1 MCVRPRS
8 TVLTLQMDNTVVV
21 TDYRQMDKILQEER
35 KYILNLVKTIKKSGC
50 NVLLIQKCVKPV
62 LEQR

>member
-1 MCVRPRS
+1 MCVRS
-8 TVLTLQMDNTVVV
+8 ASISLTLQMDNTVVV

-50 NVLLIQKCVKPV
+50 NVLLIQKCV
-62 LEQR
+62 

>member
-1 MCVRPRS
+1 MCVRRRS
-8 TVLTLQMDNTVVV
+8 TALTTQMDNTVVV

-50 NVLLIQKCVKPV
+50 NVLLIQKCAS
-62 LEQR
+62 QR